1 MVSQHA
7 PHFRPLIANLLR
19 LRNDSLNA
27 PAPSMGTFAEIT

>member
-1 MVSQHA
+1 MLRI
-7 PHFRPLIANLLR
+7 FGPLSRNLLR